1 MPLED
6 AIRKNDLLL
15 RELSRYQRENTAL
28 REQATRLQAQLD
40 ATAQTCAAPGTQDF
54 SAPVA
59 LLQGAVEAAQLSVW
73 EYDVPSRQIYLD
85 KQWGIITGT
94 KSPAHWQS
102 ADTLLAQL
110 HPEDAEKVLAH
121 LANFLAG
128 NSPRYSVEHRVRSSQ
143 GWSWIESMG
152 IVSARNADGQVTR
165 MVGANINITARKAIQ
180 NELVIAQ
187 AHAEMA
193 NQAKSEF
200 LANMS
205 HEVRTPLNAIMG
217 LARLLV
223 KTPLDTQQSNYLTL
237 MQSAATGLLA
247 IVNDV
252 LDLSKIEAGKLVLEQ
267 IQFDLQDWVESSV
280 SPLAIQAQEK
290 GILVNLDIA
299 RGLPPSLVGDP
310 GRLRQV
316 LYNLIA
322 NAVKFTERGE
332 ISIRV
337 WPDPHQESVAPGQL
351 RVLFQ
356 VKDSGIGMTPAQL
369 AIIFESFTQA
379 DASTTRRFG
388 GTGLGLTIC
397 ERLVHLMGGK
407 IRVSSQPGQG
417 SAFRFSAV
425 LTQAPPPHSELT
437 MPAALEAQSLRN
449 LRVLLAE
456 DQPIN
461 RLLMSKLLEELECIV
476 EIAENG
482 QEALEK
488 WAQSQF
494 DLVLMD
500 IQMPVMGGEEATA
513 KIRASEK
520 LRGSHTPIVALTAH
534 ALVGDREKYLA
545 AGMDAYVSKP
555 VSPDTLTRAMHLALQ
570 TGRTES
576 SRSACIP
583 MPTKSRFAPET
594 PDSPSSAESTLLMPT
609 ELSASPVNV
618 ERLLLSCGGSR
629 TAMLEMVPA
638 LRNYLSKSLEILQT
652 AGDKQ
657 DAALACQQASALH
670 NTLGSAAIDRGAWF
684 AKSLELAAYKTN
696 WPSYRLTLIQ
706 FRQQAALIDETL
718 RNLR

>member
-6 AIRKNDLLL
+6 AIKKNELLL

-28 REQATRLQAQLD
+28 REQTARLQAQLD
-40 ATAQTCAAPGTQDF
+40 VAASNSPQNF
-54 SAPVA
+54 SIPAA
-59 LLQGAVEAAQLSVW
+59 LLQGAVNAAQLSVW
-73 EYDVPSRQIYLD
+73 EYDVPGRRIYLD
-85 KQWGIITGT
+85 NQWGIITGS

-102 ADTLLAQL
+102 TDILLAQV
-110 HPEDAEKVLAH
+110 HPEDVHKVQAH
-121 LANFLAG
+121 LSSFLKG
-128 NSPRYSVEHRVRSSQ
+128 NGPRYSVEHRVRSSQ

-152 IVSARNADGQVTR
+152 IVSARNAQGNVTR
-165 MVGANINITARKAIQ
+165 LVGANVNITARKAIQ

-187 AHAEMA
+187 ARAEMA

-223 KTPLDTQQSNYLTL
+223 KTPLDAQQSHYLNL
-237 MQSAATGLLA
+237 MESSATGLLA

-252 LDLSKIEAGKLVLEQ
+252 LDLSKIEAGKLVLERVR
-267 IQFDLQDWVESSV
+267 FDLQDWIESSV
-280 SPLAIQAQEK
+280 SPLAIQAEEK

-299 RGLPPSLVGDP
+299 HNLPPSLVGDP

-316 LYNLIA
+316 LYNLMS
-322 NAVKFTERGE
+322 NAVKFTAHGE

-337 WPDPHQESVAPGQL
+337 WPDPRQESVAPGHL

-356 VKDSGIGMTPAQL
+356 VKDSGIGMTPAQQ
-369 AIIFESFTQA
+369 AIVFESFTQA

-407 IRVSSQPGQG
+407 IRVYSQPGQG

-425 LTQAPPPHSELT
+425 LTPAPPQHSELT
-437 MPAALEAQSLRN
+437 MPAALEAQSLKS

-461 RLLMSKLLEELECIV
+461 RLLMGKLLEELSCTV

-482 QEALEK
+482 QQAVDK
-488 WAQSQF
+488 WAQGQF

-513 KIRASEK
+513 KIRACEK

-534 ALVGDREKYLA
+534 ALVGDREKYIA
-545 AGMDAYVSKP
+545 AGMDAYASKP
-555 VSPDTLTRAMHLALQ
+555 VSPDTLARAMHVALQ
-570 TGRTES
+570 TGRPAS
-576 SRSACIP
+576 SSSPYLP
-583 MPTKSRFAPET
+583 MPARSRFASAAADSVSWAQPLLLIP
-594 PDSPSSAESTLLMPT
+594 PDSTA
-609 ELSASPVNV
+609 APVNV
-618 ERLLLSCGGSR
+618 ERLLLSCEGNR
-629 TAMLEMVPA
+629 AAMLEMVPA
-638 LRNYLSKSLEILQT
+638 LRNYLAKSLQNLQA
-652 AGDKQ
+652 AGDEQ
-657 DAALACQQASALH
+657 VSALACQHARALH
-670 NTLGSAAIDRGAWF
+670 NTLSNAAIDRGAWL
-684 AKSLELAAYKTN
+684 AKSLELTAHNTN
-696 WPSYRLTLIQ
+696 WPSYQLMLTQL
-706 FRQQAALIDETL
+706 REQAALIDETL
-718 RNLR
+718 GNLR